1 MSDLSKLMFE
11 IGIKSLKDTIA
22 AREKE
27 LDEFLRKYNGKT
39 ITLNVGDIKSQLDS
53 ISAAMSGVG
62 KGKDSEGIHAYQE
75 ELSKLNDRFDKLIS
89 TIEKLNTKSGGSG
102 KSRRKKQLDEEA
114 EAAKRAEAA
123 LGGLAAV
130 SKQVG
135 FNVGSQGDGFEKASF
150 SVKAYLD
157 NIQKLIREE
166 QVVGNYIKKAQEAI
180 KFGEGHNR
188 DTNQMK
194 AYLQSLYS
202 VQSAIRGLLANREQ
216 FKDFLG
222 TYKALERPLP
232 GSNNDIA
239 LMGAHLK
246 NLKENVTMADAALR
260 SMAVSLRLNDDGAP
274 NLRRNIEQIEV
285 AITALNKE
293 KEKLQKAGGRADE
306 FGFSKESIERKRREI
321 EAYIKTLEELKK
333 NETLLKNTR
342 LSALWTPE
350 NPGEKA
356 PLGRYFLSL
365 LGAGNEETQRVNEL
379 VQNKERI
386 KKAFTELQEAIQ
398 KLEAV
403 RAKGLGLGLDI
414 SGSSS
419 QVMAAR
425 DLLAQLSGAAYNEK
439 MLSNSNGV
447 ESLITQYQALL
458 EVLVRLR
465 NVQGESNKK
474 AIEKNKSDEKS
485 AQDQS
490 KAIERAIEQYDKLSV
505 KLERAKRLQKE
516 AADQGIATPRLDAI
530 IQEMQHY
537 LSLLDQLRTRSKLND
552 TPGTTVNMLMQEGAY
567 RSLTTRLSEN
577 TAEVQNNITAKNRLT
592 MEERNMA
599 AALQQTST
607 HLKGQSQI
615 LSDLKSLATQYIG
628 VWGAQGFLQKI
639 IQTGGQL
646 ESQRKSLTAILGQA
660 SYANDLYAKIQKLAV
675 QSPFGVVQLDQYS
688 KNLSAFGFQYNE
700 LFDMTKR
707 LADIAA
713 GTGTDFGRL
722 ALAIGHVRSEMALTG
737 YTLRQFAMAN
747 VPMLKMLA
755 ENLGVTTQEI
765 RKMVR
770 EKKVSYEDVVKV
782 IKDLTDEGGMFYNMQ
797 ETMSE
802 AVSAKFKNLKDS
814 MDIMYGQMAES
825 LIGDVLKGIAKGLTE
840 VTKRWQSFGTV
851 IFTTAALLGT
861 YKLYM
866 LAVNRGIQSQTT
878 SLLTNRVATQT
889 LTAEQVKHLAVT
901 NQITRADLANAV
913 ATGKLSFEQ
922 AKLAAEYFALDK
934 VMLKNVASMKQYQM
948 AMRGVSS
955 SGFVA
960 ALTNPWT
967 AALIASEAVLGS
979 YMAYN
984 QWSDSIYQDV
994 ETYIERAKTANEEI
1008 GKYLDSASKPTE
1020 EKDLSAEIEQM
1031 KTILK
1036 NSELYTEELEKQVEL
1051 APNLSSE
1058 YDVLIAKMKEVNS
1071 QLAQSGVNAAAVA
1084 EIIKASSAE
1093 FGGWDW
1099 AKLLTFGAWDVA
1111 EGDNAWDRFF
1121 EWATNDD
1128 INSNVE
1134 DMQKSAD
1141 ALKRVIAGMGEY
1153 RSAMEGAVQ
1162 TMIEM
1167 YGYTELANLPF
1178 DEQIQL
1184 IAENKT
1190 AWSDF
1195 TYIVGQSSTEFYKHA
1210 NLLRDAARE
1219 VSDDWMEIA
1228 EDDVPKMMAKM
1239 QKEFGFENRT
1249 AEFRQWAQEN
1259 EGIFSGMLD
1268 IMLAKAKER
1277 SPQIAQ
1283 KIRDAVLGWIN
1294 GVAPEKEEET
1304 AEHRAERHLQDIIA
1318 RRNAIRKKSGREGEN
1333 AKSTLNI
1340 FAKSKGLGDN
1350 YFSDTFVAEYF
1361 KSGQGYSSGFEAI
1374 QKAYKKTYD
1383 AIEAAKKVNDQR
1395 TIANLTKTFN
1405 QLDMAMDAFGLDKKR
1420 SGLFPKQNKNEQD
1433 EVAKAIRERVRI
1445 VKEAADSYQY
1455 WRKAVGDENAFAHV
1469 RDEFGEILGEENLN
1483 SDNVGK
1489 LRENLLGLR
1498 AELEKRPKSKPVLE
1512 GLKEIDKEL
1521 AQLDRKDFEKTSEE
1535 FASKVKLEID
1545 NLTHAWDIFNNVRQE
1560 TGDIELAVQLSG
1572 ADYKTGQTQNLADAL
1587 REKIQKDLTGISVGL
1602 AIGFDVN
1609 LSDEEIKREVEDE
1622 FERSKPIQ
1630 EKGESDDAYMSRL
1643 SEYQS
1648 HIKGIVEA
1656 TKKWR
1661 DLQKEVVKN
1670 DTSVFLKAWDNE
1682 YDRKQELDKIIA
1694 QYEESKESLDRL
1706 LKQWLSGMVD
1716 DNGKR
1721 LGITQEQYDIAF
1733 KNLTNQKNWDKFKS
1747 ENDFKWV
1754 FDNISTTSLE
1764 TIRKMVKSMRE
1775 YAKTTEMSE
1784 KETRAWQ
1791 EAMDKL
1797 TDQENVLDPLKS
1809 IVDTVKDYND
1819 AVAKRKDAEEAL
1831 RVSKMSYAE
1840 RKRNGI
1846 DESTVKPL
1854 EQAQKDYRQALSDE
1868 ERALLRV
1875 TKALRTFSDKI
1886 GELGSAL
1893 SNLGSSVGGDFGNI
1907 MSGVGGMLGD
1917 LSNGMNSAT
1926 KLGEAMKTKG
1936 FSGAIGKVT
1945 AVLGIIDSVVAF
1957 NQKLDSILPSSESLY
1972 QKYADRQRKINE
1984 LQEQIADYQIAAL
1997 QRQIESTNWLYNK
2010 GLSELRNQGYVK
2022 ENLLK
2027 EYANSM
2033 LRPQEIY
2040 QDARSGW
2047 SKWGPAIIGAIIAVV
2062 VTVVTWGLGSVGG
2075 AALGSAVAGAL
2086 GAAGTAAVGAAL
2098 AAGAGAA
2105 IGTAL
2110 RSAADQFI
2118 YKDGQTSARQNMRVQ
2133 TRHKTFFRSEK
2144 TQNLEEWVR
2153 ENYGKELFDKN
2164 HYDLIDIE
2172 LAKQLLED
2180 GPTLVGETEETLK
2193 RLVEYAEKIRELEDN
2208 VKDYVSQMFSPL
2220 VDNMTDALW
2229 DWLDTGKDMLDS
2241 FEDYASDTF
2250 QNIAKD
2256 AVKSFLKINIID
2268 KYQDKLNDIFT
2279 AYSLGVPGYD
2289 ELGLGLAVAS
2299 VAGEIRDSYE
2309 ALIPALQTLGETL
2322 ADAFDIQ
2329 GYDIVSGGDSG
2340 GSAAANTLRG
2350 VTEQTAD
2357 LIASYVNSIRA
2368 DLSVNRSMIASYFP
2382 QYLEAMTQN
2391 LQQIRQ
2397 IEANTAAIM
2406 KSNQTIAE
2414 KITSLEDMVN
2424 GLKKKAWKLPVG

>member
-1 MSDLSKLMFE
+1 MGDLSKLMFE

-22 AREKE
+22 ARERE
-27 LDEFLRKYNGKT
+27 LDAFLLKYKGKT
-39 ITLNVGDIKSQLDS
+39 ISIDISEAKSQLDS
-53 ISAAMSGVG
+53 LSSAMSSVG
-62 KGKDSEGIHAYQE
+62 SGKDEAGLKAYRE
-75 ELSKLNDRFDKLIS
+75 ELSKLNERFDKLIS
-89 TIEKLNTKSGGSG
+89 TIEKLNSKSSSR
-102 KSRRKKQLDEEA
+102 SRRKKNLDDEA
-114 EAAKRAEAA
+114 EAAKKAESA
-123 LGGLAAV
+123 LGGLAAM

-135 FNVGSQGDGFEKASF
+135 FNLESQSEGFGRASF

-166 QVVGNYIKKAQEAI
+166 QVVGNFIKKAQEAI

-188 DTNQMK
+188 DTSQMK

-202 VQSAIRGLLANREQ
+202 VQNAIRGLLANREQ

-222 TYKALERPLP
+222 MYKALERPLP
-232 GSNNDIA
+232 GSNNDLA

-260 SMAVSLRLNDDGAP
+260 SMAVSLRLSDDGAP

-293 KEKLQKAGGRADE
+293 REKLAKVSGRADE

-379 VQNKERI
+379 VNNKERI
-386 KKAFTELQEAIQ
+386 KKAFDDLKNAIQ
-398 KLEAV
+398 ELEKV

-414 SGSSS
+414 SGSSA

-439 MLSNSNGV
+439 MLSNSNGIEALV
-447 ESLITQYQALL
+447 VQYQTLL
-458 EVLVRLR
+458 DVLLR
-465 NVQGESNKK
+465 IRKVQGEANAK
-474 AIEKNKSDEKS
+474 AVEKNKSDEKS
-485 AQDQS
+485 IQENN
-490 KAIERAIEQYDKLSV
+490 KAIEKAIEQYDKLAI

-516 AADQGIATPRLDAI
+516 AHEQRVETPKLDRLI
-530 IQEMQHY
+530 SEMEQY
-537 LSLLDQLRTRSKLND
+537 LTMLDKLRTRTKLSD
-552 TPGTTVNMLMQEGAY
+552 APGTTVNTLMQEGAY
-567 RSLTTRLSEN
+567 RSLTARLNEN
-577 TAEVQNNITAKNRLT
+577 TNEVNRNINAKNRLT

-599 AALQQTST
+599 AALQQSTTSMQ
-607 HLKGQSQI
+607 HQSQI

-660 SYANDLYAKIQKLAV
+660 TYANDLYSKIQKLAV

-747 VPMLKMLA
+747 VPMLQKLS
-755 ENLGVTTQEI
+755 ENLGVTTSEI

-782 IKDLTDEGGMFYNMQ
+782 LKDLTDESGMFYNMQ

-802 AVSAKFKNLKDS
+802 AVSAKFKNLRDS

-825 LIGDVLKGIAKGLTE
+825 MIGDVLKGIAKGLTE
-840 VTKRWQSFGTV
+840 ITKRWQSFGTV

-866 LAVNRGIQSQTT
+866 LAVNRGIQAQTASILANNVST
-878 SLLTNRVATQT
+878 KN

-901 NQITRADLANAV
+901 GQITRADLVSAV
-913 ATGKLSFEQ
+913 ATGKLTAAQ
-922 AKLAAEYFALDK
+922 AELAAEYFVLDK
-934 VMLKNVASMKQYQM
+934 AMMNNVASMKRYQL
-948 AMRGVSS
+948 AMSGLGS
-955 SGFVA
+955 SGFMA

-967 AALIASEAVLGS
+967 AALIASEALLGS
-979 YMAYN
+979 YMAYK

-994 ETYIERAKTANEEI
+994 DTYLERTKTASNEI
-1008 GKYLDSASKPTE
+1008 AKYLESANKPTQ
-1020 EKDLSAEIEQM
+1020 EKDLSSEIEQM
-1031 KTILK
+1031 ITILK
-1036 NSELYTEELEKQVEL
+1036 NSELYTEELQKQVNL
-1051 APNLSSE
+1051 APDLSGE
-1058 YDVLIAKMKEVNS
+1058 YDVLIAKLKECNNLLS
-1071 QLAQSGVNAAAVA
+1071 NAGVNAATIA
-1084 EIIKASSAE
+1084 EIIKASSAD
-1093 FGGWDW
+1093 FGGWDF
-1099 AKLLTFGAWDVA
+1099 AKLGLLGLDSLW
-1111 EGDNAWDRFF
+1111 GDNTWDRFI
-1121 EWATNDD
+1121 EWTTNEDM
-1128 INSNVE
+1128 NANVE

-1141 ALKRVIAGMGEY
+1141 ALKRVISGMSEY
-1153 RSAMEGAVQ
+1153 RSAMEAAIQ
-1162 TMIEM
+1162 KMIDV
-1167 YGYTELANLPF
+1167 YGYTKLSNLPF

-1184 IAENKT
+1184 LAQNKE
-1190 AWSDF
+1190 AWSEF
-1195 TYIVGQSSTEFYKHA
+1195 TFIVSQSSSSFATDSKKIRE
-1210 NLLRDAARE
+1210 AAQE
-1219 VSDDWMEIA
+1219 VSDDWNEIA
-1228 EDDVPKMMAKM
+1228 EDDVPKMMDKM
-1239 QKEFGFENRT
+1239 MKEFNMT
-1249 AEFRQWAQEN
+1249 KDQLQVWAQEN
-1259 EGIFSGMLD
+1259 ETIFSGMLD

-1283 KIRDAVLGWIN
+1283 KIRDAILGWIN
-1294 GVAPEKEEET
+1294 GVAPEKQAETPEE
-1304 AEHRAERHLQDIIA
+1304 RANRHLDDIIS
-1318 RRNAIRKKSGREGEN
+1318 RRNAIRKKSGREGVY
-1333 AKSTLNI
+1333 AKSTLNEY
-1340 FAKSKGLGDN
+1340 AKGKGLGSDL
-1350 YFSDTFVAEYF
+1350 FDDTFVATYF
-1361 KSGQGYSSGFEAI
+1361 KSGQGYSAGFEAI

-1383 AIEAAKKVNDQR
+1383 AIETAKKVNDQR
-1395 TIANLTKTFN
+1395 TINNLQSTFKR
-1405 QLDMAMDAFGLDKKR
+1405 LDTAMDAFGLDKKH
-1420 SGLFPKQNKNEQD
+1420 SGLFPKNKNSDKD
-1433 EVAKAIRERVRI
+1433 EVAKEIRERVRI
-1445 VKEAADSYQY
+1445 MKEAADSYQY
-1455 WRKAVGDENAFAHV
+1455 WRKAVGDRNAFSHV
-1469 RDEFGEILGEENLN
+1469 RDEFGELLGEENLN
-1483 SDNVGK
+1483 ADVGN
-1489 LRENLLGLR
+1489 LRENLLKLR
-1498 AELEKRPKSKPVLE
+1498 AELEKRPKKKPVLE

-1535 FASKVKLEID
+1535 FASRVKIEID
-1545 NLTHAWDIFNNVRQE
+1545 GLTRAWEIFNNVRQE
-1560 TGDIELAVQLSG
+1560 TGDIELATQLSG
-1572 ADYKTGQTQNLADAL
+1572 VKYEAGKTQNIADAL
-1587 REKIQKDLTGISVGL
+1587 REKIERDLSDIKVGL
-1602 AIGFDVN
+1602 TIDFDIN
-1609 LSDEEIKREVEDE
+1609 LSDDEIKKKVENA
-1622 FERSKPIQ
+1622 FEEAKPTQ
-1630 EKGESDDAYMSRL
+1630 EQGESDEAYKARL
-1643 SEYQS
+1643 FKYQS
-1648 HIKGIVEA
+1648 YIKGVVEE

-1661 DLQKEVVKN
+1661 DLQKDIIKN
-1670 DTSVFLKAWDNE
+1670 DTSVFLKVWNDE

-1694 QYEESKESLDRL
+1694 QYEESKQSLDNL
-1706 LKQWLSGMVD
+1706 LKQWLNGAVD
-1716 DNGKR
+1716 QNGKR
-1721 LGITQEQYDIAF
+1721 LGITQEQYNRAF
-1733 KNLTNQKNWDKFKS
+1733 SRLTIQTNWEKFKA
-1747 ENDFKWV
+1747 ENDFNWV
-1754 FDNISTTSLE
+1754 SDNISTTSLE

-1775 YAKTTEMSE
+1775 YAKTTEMSA
-1784 KETRAWQ
+1784 KETKAWQ

-1797 TDQENVLDPLKS
+1797 TDQENILDPLKS

-1819 AVAKRKDAEEAL
+1819 AVARRKNAEEAL
-1831 RVSKMSYAE
+1831 RISKMSYAE
-1840 RKRNGI
+1840 RKREGI
-1846 DESTVKPL
+1846 DESSVKPL
-1854 EQAQKDYRQALSDE
+1854 SQAQNDYKQALSDE
-1868 ERALLRV
+1868 ERALMRV
-1875 TKALRTFSDKI
+1875 TKAIRTFSDKI

-1893 SNLGSSVGGDFGNI
+1893 SNLGNSIGGDFGNI
-1907 MSGVGGMLGD
+1907 MNGVGGMLGD
-1917 LSNGMNSAT
+1917 LSSGMNSAT
-1926 KLGEAMKTKG
+1926 KLADAMKTKG
-1936 FSGAIGKVT
+1936 LSGSISKVT
-1945 AVLGIIDSVVAF
+1945 AVIGIIDSVVSF

-1997 QRQIESTNWLYNK
+1997 QRQIENTNWLYNK

-2022 ENLLK
+2022 QSLLK

-2110 RSAADQFI
+2110 RSAADQFV

-2180 GPTLVGETEETLK
+2180 GPTLVGETRETLE

-2208 VKDYVSQMFSPL
+2208 VKEYVSQMFSPL

-2250 QNIAKD
+2250 RNIAKD

-2289 ELGLGLAVAS
+2289 ELGLSLAVAS
-2299 VAGEIRDSYE
+2299 VAGEIKDSYE

-2322 ADAFDIQ
+2322 ADAFEIQ
-2329 GYDIVSGGDSG
+2329 GYDIVNGGDGSG
-2340 GSAAANTLRG
+2340 SSSSSRG
-2350 VTEQTAD
+2350 IKSITEQTGD
-2357 LIASYVNSIRA
+2357 LLASYLNGIRA
-2368 DLSVNRSMIASYFP
+2368 DVSVNRAMIGQYFP

-2391 LQQIRQ
+2391 LRAIRQ
-2397 IEANTAAIM
+2397 IEENTAAIM
-2406 KSNQTIAE
+2406 RSNQTIAD
-2414 KITSLEDMVN
+2414 KITSLDNMVS
-2424 GLKKKAWKLPVG
+2424 GLKNKTWKMPIG